1 MEPII
6 AEYDSKIYEKSALI
20 KAAYSF
26 INEYYIHL
34 EINDKGNYFISF
46 TAKSENS
53 APHIIER
60 FENELLA
67 QTVRQHVYRET
78 KSLREIMVARAMAS
92 SMIIDDVVTENIDTQ
107 SDSDQET
114 NYNLN
119 AILIDWFKHEN

>member
-34 EINDKGNYFISF
+34 EINEKGNYYLSF
-46 TAKSENS
+46 TAKSEKS
-53 APHIIER
+53 APDIVEK

-92 SMIIDDVVTENIDTQ
+92 SMIIDDVVTENIDNQ

-119 AILIDWFKHEN
+119 DILIDWFKHEK

>member
-34 EINDKGNYFISF
+34 EINDKGNYYISF
-46 TAKSENS
+46 TVKSEKTS
-53 APHIIER
+53 PHIIER

>member
-34 EINDKGNYFISF
+34 EINEKGNYYLSF
-46 TAKSENS
+46 TAKSEKS
-53 APHIIER
+53 APDIVEK

-92 SMIIDDVVTENIDTQ
+92 SMIIDDVVTENIDNQ

-119 AILIDWFKHEN
+119 DILIDWFKHEN

>member
-20 KAAYSF
+20 KSAYSF

-34 EINDKGNYFISF
+34 EINDEEKYCISF
-46 TAKSENS
+46 TAKSEKS

-92 SMIIDDVVTENIDTQ
+92 SMIIDDDVKENTNNH
-107 SDSDQET
+107 SECDQDT

-119 AILIDWFKHEN
+119 DILTNWFKHEN

>member
-34 EINDKGNYFISF
+34 EINEKGNYYLSF
-46 TAKSENS
+46 TAKSEKS
-53 APHIIER
+53 APDIVEK

>member
-6 AEYDSKIYEKSALI
+6 AEYDSQIYEKSALI

-34 EINDKGNYFISF
+34 EINDKENYYISF
-46 TAKSENS
+46 TAKSEKS
-53 APHIIER
+53 APQIIER

-67 QTVRQHVYRET
+67 QTVRQYVYRET

-92 SMIIDDVVTENIDTQ
+92 SMIIDEDVTEITDNH
-107 SDSDQET
+107 SDCDQET

-119 AILIDWFKHEN
+119 DILTDWFKHEN

>member
-34 EINDKGNYFISF
+34 EINDKGNYYISF
-46 TAKSENS
+46 TVKSEKS